1 MLDGVVSIIGQLQY
15 YICRLLL
22 FIMFIFFI
30 AIELSYFNID
40 SKVSMDILSRRI
52 SLQLTKLNIMAPLIV
67 IDQAKPNFPPM
78 YPDSDGPMNAPRAE
92 DELKN
97 PEIIPY
103 N

>member
-1 MLDGVVSIIGQLQY
+1 
-15 YICRLLL
+15 
-22 FIMFIFFI
+22 
-30 AIELSYFNID
+30 
-40 SKVSMDILSRRI
+40 
-52 SLQLTKLNIMAPLIV
+52 MAPLIV